1 MAILS
6 CWQVI
11 KLSSCPAIINMK
23 CILLMFSWLTH
34 KFEAQHGVLSIPFY
48 SCLLHKPHWFTQSLS
63 ECSWLFPGRSEQ
75 AAGQDEGSCR
85 CTHSGCRK
93 WGSCPSLFGGMEN
106 PLANLKKKSC
116 AMKRRLALFCHEE
129 ISLNIFLNFPSEFL
143 NMFLAF
149 CSYWAWRKA
158 YSFTPCL
165 SVPCLKN
172 RYCSSVLKP
181 KGKPSPTKVA
191 AYLQFQ
197 STTWDWPYTQ
207 LLDSCRSISLKENK
221 GILWAGGQEDM
232 HHSRAD
238 KISERDASK
247 RLGR

>member
-1 MAILS
+1 MECFLS
-6 CWQVI
+6 PFTAACF
-11 KLSSCPAIINMK
+11 INHTG
-23 CILLMFSWLTH
+23 LRSH
-34 KFEAQHGVLSIPFY
+34 
-48 SCLLHKPHWFTQSLS
+48 SLS
-63 ECSWLFPGRSEQ
+63 APGSSLEDQNRLLVRMKE
-75 AAGQDEGSCR
+75 AADALILDAENEDLAQVCLGGWR
-85 CTHSGCRK
+85 THWRI
-93 WGSCPSLFGGMEN
+93 W
-106 PLANLKKKSC
+106 KKKSC

-129 ISLNIFLNFPSEFL
+129 ISLNIFLNFPSGFL

-238 KISERDASK
+238 KISEWDASK

>member
-1 MAILS
+1 MECFQSPFTAA
-6 CWQVI
+6 CF
-11 KLSSCPAIINMK
+11 INHTG
-23 CILLMFSWLTH
+23 LRSH
-34 KFEAQHGVLSIPFY
+34 
-48 SCLLHKPHWFTQSLS
+48 SLS
-63 ECSWLFPGRSEQ
+63 APGSSLEDQNRLLVRMKE
-75 AAGQDEGSCR
+75 AADALILDAENEDLAQVCLGGWR
-85 CTHSGCRK
+85 THWRI
-93 WGSCPSLFGGMEN
+93 W
-106 PLANLKKKSC
+106 KKK
-116 AMKRRLALFCHEE
+116 AVQWNVGWHY
-129 ISLNIFLNFPSEFL
+129 FPSGFL